1 MTREPDA
8 YSAQATATET
18 ETATVPAQSSRVST
32 LWRRFGP
39 VGTELALVVAF
50 YALYS
55 IMRSASPDR
64 YALAMGHADDIERT
78 ERALGLDIESGLNAL
93 FVRHQWLAD
102 FASYWYQTTHMAVT
116 AGVLIWVWRRHRHRY
131 ATMRT
136 ALAMVMLGG
145 LATYW
150 LYPLAPPRFAL
161 AGAVDTMS
169 AHPVLFW
176 GDSVTGLANLYAAMP
191 SLHVAWAFW
200 CALTVVLLS
209 KSHWKHIA
217 WLYPLTMTFVVMGT
231 ANHYV
236 LDAVAGVVY
245 ATVAVVACRALY
257 ARSSGA
263 ALARTPLVTPER
275 AGLGA

>member
-1 MTREPDA
+1 MTDQHDDSGA
-8 YSAQATATET
+8 
-18 ETATVPAQSSRVST
+18 PAPQGVFRT

-39 VGTELALVVAF
+39 VGTELALVVAL
-50 YALYS
+50 YSLYS

-64 YALAMGHADDIERT
+64 YSLAMGHAADIERAQ
-78 ERALGLDIESGLNAL
+78 RALGINIESGLNAL

-102 FASYWYQTTHMAVT
+102 FGSYWYQTTHMLVT
-116 AGVLIWVWRRHRHRY
+116 AAVLIWVWWRRRPQY
-131 ATMRT
+131 KMMRT
-136 ALAMVMLGG
+136 ALAIVMLGG

-161 AGAVDTMS
+161 AGAVDTMT

-176 GDSVTGLANLYAAMP
+176 GDNVTGLANLYAAMP

-209 KSHWKHIA
+209 RSTWRHLA
-217 WLYPLTMTFVVMGT
+217 WLYPLTMTFVVIGT

-236 LDAVAGVVY
+236 LDGVAGVLY
-245 ATVAVVACRALY
+245 ATVAVAVSRRVYGKQSATAVRV
-257 ARSSGA
+257 
-263 ALARTPLVTPER
+263 P
-275 AGLGA
+275 LGA

>member
-1 MTREPDA
+1 MTIQYDTPGAPASPGRL
-8 YSAQATATET
+8 SA
-18 ETATVPAQSSRVST
+18 

-39 VGTELALVVAF
+39 VGTELALVVAL

-64 YALAMGHADDIERT
+64 YALAMRHADDIERA
-78 ERALGLDIESGLNAL
+78 ERDLGLNIESGLNAL

-102 FASYWYQTTHMAVT
+102 FGSYWYQTTHMLVT
-116 AGVLIWVWRRHRHRY
+116 AGVLIWVWRRRKPQY
-131 ATMRT
+131 KVMRT
-136 ALAMVMLGG
+136 ALAVVMLGG

-161 AGAVDTMS
+161 TGAVDTMT

-176 GDSVTGLANLYAAMP
+176 GDNVTGLANLYAAMP

-200 CALTVVLLS
+200 CALTVVLLNRGV
-209 KSHWKHIA
+209 WKHLA
-217 WLYPLTMTFVVMGT
+217 WLYPLTMSFVVMGT

-245 ATVAVVACRALY
+245 TSVAVVVSRRIY
-257 ARSSGA
+257 ARSGA
-263 ALARTPLVTPER
+263 SAARVP
-275 AGLGA
+275 LGA

>member
-1 MTREPDA
+1 MTNQQDA
-8 YSAQATATET
+8 SGT
-18 ETATVPAQSSRVST
+18 PAPPGRFAS
-32 LWRRFGP
+32 LWRRIGP
-39 VGTELALVVAF
+39 VGTEFALVAAL

-64 YALAMGHADDIERT
+64 YWLAMGHADDIERT
-78 ERALGLDIESGLNAL
+78 ERALGLNIESGLNAL

-102 FASYWYQTTHMAVT
+102 FGSYFYQTTHMLVT
-116 AGVLIWVWRRHRHRY
+116 AAVLIWVWRRRKPQY
-131 ATMRT
+131 NMMRT
-136 ALAMVMLGG
+136 ALALVMLGG

-169 AHPVLFW
+169 ANPVLFW
-176 GDSVTGLANLYAAMP
+176 GDNVTGLANLYAAMP

-209 KSHWKHIA
+209 GSAWKHFA
-217 WLYPLTMTFVVMGT
+217 WLYPLMMTFVVMGT

-236 LDAVAGVVY
+236 LDAVAGAVY
-245 ATVAVVACRALY
+245 ATVALGVCRVVY
-257 ARSSGA
+257 AKSGA
-263 ALARTPLVTPER
+263 SLARVPLE
-275 AGLGA
+275 A

>member
-1 MTREPDA
+1 MTNQPQDSGA
-8 YSAQATATET
+8 
-18 ETATVPAQSSRVST
+18 PAPIGVLTT

-39 VGTELALVVAF
+39 VGTELALVVA
-50 YALYS
+50 LYS
-55 IMRSASPDR
+55 LYSVMRSASPDR
-64 YALAMGHADDIERT
+64 YTLAMGHAADIERA
-78 ERALGLDIESGLNAL
+78 ERSLGLNIESGLNAL

-102 FASYWYQTTHMAVT
+102 FGSYWYQTTHMLVT
-116 AGVLIWVWRRHRHRY
+116 AGVLIWVWRRHKPQY
-131 ATMRT
+131 KVMRT
-136 ALAMVMLGG
+136 TLALVMLGG

-150 LYPLAPPRFAL
+150 LYPLAPPRFAM

-176 GDSVTGLANLYAAMP
+176 GDNVTGLANLYAAMP

-209 KSHWKHIA
+209 RSAWSQLA

-245 ATVAVVACRALY
+245 TTVAFAVSRVVY
-257 ARSSGA
+257 SKQTQSTARV
-263 ALARTPLVTPER
+263 PLE
-275 AGLGA
+275 A

>member
-1 MTREPDA
+1 MTDLRDESGAGASPSVA
-8 YSAQATATET
+8 A
-18 ETATVPAQSSRVST
+18 T

-39 VGTELALVVAF
+39 VGTELALVAAL

-55 IMRSASPDR
+55 ILRSASPDR
-64 YALAMGHADDIERT
+64 YRLAMGHAADIEKA
-78 ERALGLDIESGLNAL
+78 ERALGINIESGLNAI

-102 FASYWYQTTHMAVT
+102 FASYFYQTTHMIVT
-116 AGVLIWVWRRHRHRY
+116 AGVLIWVWRHRRPQY
-131 ATMRT
+131 KMMRT
-136 ALAMVMLGG
+136 ALAIVMLGG

-176 GDSVTGLANLYAAMP
+176 GDNVTGLANLYAAMP

-200 CALTVVLLS
+200 CALTVVLLTRS
-209 KSHWKHIA
+209 AWRHLA
-217 WLYPLTMTFVVMGT
+217 WLYPLTMMFVVMGT

-236 LDAVAGVVY
+236 LDGVAGVVY
-245 ATVAVVACRALY
+245 TTVAVALS
-257 ARSSGA
+257 RSMYRKQSLSA
-263 ALARTPLVTPER
+263 VRVPLE
-275 AGLGA
+275 A